1 METTLIFIAYVS
13 PKRRKLARLT
23 KEPRALAMFDPAR
36 GGGIVIVIVIVL
48 PMRGLGRASSEGGEE
63 RHDDD

>member
-1 METTLIFIAYVS
+1 VETTLIFIAYVS

-23 KEPRALAMFDPAR
+23 KEPRALAMFDAR
-36 GGGIVIVIVIVL
+36 GGVIVIVIVL
-48 PMRGLGRASSEGGEE
+48 PIRGLGRASSEGGEE

>member
-1 METTLIFIAYVS
+1 METTIFITYVS

-23 KEPRALAMFDPAR
+23 KEPRALATFDAR
-36 GGGIVIVIVIVL
+36 GGGIVIVIVL

>member
-23 KEPRALAMFDPAR
+23 KEPRALAMFDAR
-36 GGGIVIVIVIVL
+36 VGVIVIVIVL
-48 PMRGLGRASSEGGEE
+48 PIRGLGRASSEGGEE

>member
-1 METTLIFIAYVS
+1 METTIFITYVS

-23 KEPRALAMFDPAR
+23 KEPRALAMFDAR
-36 GGGIVIVIVIVL
+36 GGVIVIVIVL
-48 PMRGLGRASSEGGEE
+48 PIRSLGRASSEGGEE

>member
-1 METTLIFIAYVS
+1 MGETTNFITYVS

-23 KEPRALAMFDPAR
+23 KEPRALATFDAR
-36 GGGIVIVIVIVL
+36 GGGIVIVIVL

>member
-13 PKRRKLARLT
+13 PKRRKLARST

-36 GGGIVIVIVIVL
+36 GGGIGIVIVL
-48 PMRGLGRASSEGGEE
+48 PMRGLGRAAAEGGEE
-63 RHDDD
+63 RHDAD

>member
-13 PKRRKLARLT
+13 PKRRKLACLT
-23 KEPRALAMFDPAR
+23 KEPRALAMFDAR
-36 GGGIVIVIVIVL
+36 GGVIVIVIVL
-48 PMRGLGRASSEGGEE
+48 PIRGLGRASSEGGEE

>member
-1 METTLIFIAYVS
+1 METTIFITYVS

-23 KEPRALAMFDPAR
+23 KEPRALATFDAQ
-36 GGGIVIVIVIVL
+36 GGGIVIVIVL
-48 PMRGLGRASSEGGEE
+48 PIRSLGRASSEGGEE

>member
-1 METTLIFIAYVS
+1 MGETTNFITYVS

-23 KEPRALAMFDPAR
+23 KEPRALATFDAR
-36 GGGIVIVIVIVL
+36 GGGIVIVIVL
-48 PMRGLGRASSEGGEE
+48 PIRSLGRASSEGGEE

>member
-1 METTLIFIAYVS
+1 VETTIFITYVS

-23 KEPRALAMFDPAR
+23 KEPRALAMFDAR
-36 GGGIVIVIVIVL
+36 GGVIVIVIVIVL
-48 PMRGLGRASSEGGEE
+48 PIRGLGRASSEGGEE

>member
-23 KEPRALAMFDPAR
+23 KEPRALAMFDAR
-36 GGGIVIVIVIVL
+36 GGVIVIVIVL
-48 PMRGLGRASSEGGEE
+48 PIRGLGRASSEGGEE